1 MTEKIPKV
9 SVLMTVY
16 NAECFLGEAIESVL
30 EQTFT
35 DFELLILDDCSSD
48 SSWSIVQDYARR
60 DSRIRAIRN
69 ETNLGG
75 CENLNKGL
83 RLIQSPY
90 IARHD
95 NDDWSYP
102 DRLEKQVR
110 FLDEHLAVGVV
121 GGTIEIIDE
130 KGNILGRR
138 SYERSDA
145 AIRKKIFR
153 YSPFAHPL
161 VMVRKSVWD
170 QVGGYYDPQFAPAD
184 DYDLWF
190 RIGRVAQLANMP
202 DVLLKYRMV
211 AGSITFRSTKK
222 MELTTIR
229 VRDRY
234 QKDRA
239 YHARVG
245 DLLYN
250 YLHRLS
256 VGLLP
261 AKWKIWLYN
270 SFRND

>member
-1 MTEKIPKV
+1 MTDTIPKV

-16 NAECFLGEAIESVL
+16 NAERFLGEAIESVL
-30 EQTFT
+30 GQTFS
-35 DFELLILDDCSSD
+35 DFELLILDDCSRD
-48 SSWSIVQDYARR
+48 SSWQIVQEYAQR

-69 ETNLGG
+69 EKNLGG

-95 NDDWSYP
+95 NDDWSFP

-110 FLDEHLAVGVV
+110 FLDEHPEVGVV

-130 KGNILGRR
+130 MGKRLGYRR
-138 SYERSDA
+138 YALTDA
-145 AIRKKIFR
+145 AIRKKMFR

-170 QVGGYYDPQFAPAD
+170 GVGGFYDPQFAPAD

-190 RIGRVAQLANMP
+190 RIGKAAQLANMA

-211 AGSITFRSTKK
+211 SGSITFRSTKK

-229 VRDRY
+229 VRNRY
-234 QKDRA
+234 HNDAA
-239 YHARVG
+239 YHANVFDRI
-245 DLLYN
+245 YN
-250 YLHRLS
+250 FLHWLS
-256 VGLLP
+256 VGVLP
-261 AKWKIWLYN
+261 AKWKIRLYN
-270 SFRND
+270 VFRND